1 MAEVDQI
8 KTHLNSIVDIIDTGF
23 VTTLNEMI
31 NEIDLAFDYVDKTVI
46 KKLYKYSKIL
56 ERDSEFRASEKQ
68 KLKEILKEHEEKLFS
83 ICDNK
88 SKLRNID
95 FEFLNDLRLFGN
107 LLDMN
112 VFKDENKNTKR
123 TLVNYINS
131 LYMTVTFGNTENFDE
146 SIENL
151 TQQMNDFIQITKSK
165 YEKQNEVEQNTQSNE
180 QSNSSKG
187 SKHQSKYRNK
197 NEQVP
202 EEIGNLFATI
212 MENPEVMNMAQDL
225 SKQFKNGNVNP
236 MSMITSLMSGKSNPK
251 LDNIVNKITSDVE
264 RKIEMGQIDPTR
276 LQEQTASIMQAMN
289 KTDLSALQ
297 KFIKK

>member
-165 YEKQNEVEQNTQSNE
+165 YEKQNEIEQNTQSNE